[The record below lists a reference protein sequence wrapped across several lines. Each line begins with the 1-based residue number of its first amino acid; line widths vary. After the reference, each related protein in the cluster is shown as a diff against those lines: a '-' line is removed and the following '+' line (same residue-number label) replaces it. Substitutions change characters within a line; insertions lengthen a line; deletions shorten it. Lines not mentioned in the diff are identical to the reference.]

1 MEIKFCTNKLC
12 LSKEFYLKNVF
23 VYDEEQVKFLECVVQ
38 VQLSW
43 KEQSEFV
50 VCIIP
55 DSCQKEEK
63 N

>member
-1 MEIKFCTNKLC
+1 M
-12 LSKEFYLKNVF
+12 SKEFYLKNVF
-23 VYDEEQVKFLECVVQ
+23 AYDEEQVKFLECVVQ